1 MSEWGAVSSSST
13 GPTPPCPGCPAAS
26 NAVCPDTRVD
36 PDEDPRDSGGA
47 CPDGERAA
55 LRDYPAHYRLM
66 IAAAGPGQC
75 PRPGG
80 LPGHWQ
86 SAGVAA
92 MRAPSGTVLVTRT
105 VAWPSPGAP
114 GSWPPI
120 GG

>member
-1 MSEWGAVSSSST
+1 MAGVVAGIMAGGNGRPQRRSQAV
-13 GPTPPCPGCPAAS
+13 
-26 NAVCPDTRVD
+26 VCPDTRVD